1 VSAPLVDLSSVTEV
15 ADIVLDGEPLWVSP
29 GLSEHGRYWALL
41 TPADLRAG
49 VVTEHADGTADA
61 VVGTV
66 ARSAV
71 SVQAAAE
78 WVVAV
83 LRGDR
88 SFLCPCGC
96 GRPFHQHNPNA
107 KGGAL

>member
-1 VSAPLVDLSSVTEV
+1 MDLSQVTTV
-15 ADIVLDGEPLWVSP
+15 ADIVVDGEKLWVSP
-29 GLSEHGRYWALL
+29 GVNRHGRYWALL
-41 TPADLRAG
+41 TPTDLRAG

-66 ARSAV
+66 ARPAV
-71 SVQAAAE
+71 SVQAAAQ

-83 LRGDR
+83 LRGEG
-88 SFLCPCGC
+88 SFPCPCGC

-107 KGGAL
+107 RDGAA